1 VQLFLDSSLDDS
13 RAQRRDRLM
22 VAALLAAGLA
32 LRVFFIAHGVS
43 QDDDTDIYQELAR
56 NWFHHGVY
64 GFSGGNGIDPTL
76 IRLPG
81 YPLFLGIVFSIFGD
95 GHMRMAELL
104 QALLD
109 LCGCWL
115 IFDTARREV
124 SPRAGWAALTLAV
137 LCPFT
142 AGYTASG
149 MTESLSISCV
159 ALAIGSMAR
168 LLRAVRANQSTML
181 PMTGLV
187 LALACAI
194 LLRPDGVLLP
204 AAFCTGLLWYAKRDV
219 GSTRG
224 LRLAVL
230 AGVLAMLPLAPWTIR
245 NYRVFHVFEP
255 LAPRNANN
263 PGEFAPNG
271 FHRWMRTWSIEFVNT
286 GTVAWNMGSDPIDL
300 DVIPARACDPGPEC
314 REMAAVIAAYNV
326 HNAITPELD
335 ARFEALAAEHIRKHP
350 LEYYVEMPVLR
361 VLDMWLRP
369 RTELFDI
376 DVFWWRIGEHPMGS
390 GIAVGLGAL
399 NLGYL
404 VLAVGGF
411 RTRRVPLAVALLL
424 YVLLRCIVLGTLESP
439 EQRYTME
446 AFPILLLAGGCA
458 LAGKGRGSEAP
469 SFR

>member
-1 VQLFLDSSLDDS
+1 LEDL
-13 RAQRRDRLM
+13 RTQRRDRLM

-43 QDDDTDIYQELAR
+43 QDDDSDVYQELAR

-64 GFSGGNGIDPTL
+64 GFSGDTGIDPTL

-95 GHMRMAELL
+95 GHMRTVELL

-109 LCGCWL
+109 LCECWL

-124 SPRAGWAALTLAV
+124 SQHAGWVALTLAM

-142 AGYTASG
+142 AGYAASG
-149 MTESLSISCV
+149 MTESLSIGCV
-159 ALAIGSMAR
+159 ALAIWSTAR
-168 LLRAVRANQSTML
+168 LLRAVRANQSTVL
-181 PMTGLV
+181 PMAGLV
-187 LALACAI
+187 VALACAI

-204 AAFCTGLLWYAKRDV
+204 AAFCTGLFWYAKGQAGAARA
-219 GSTRG
+219 

-230 AGVLAMLPLAPWTIR
+230 AGVLAVLPLVPWTIR
-245 NYRVFHVFEP
+245 NYRVFHVVQP

-263 PGEFAPNG
+263 PVEFVPNG

-286 GTVAWNMGSDPIDL
+286 GTVAWNMGTDPIGL

-314 REMAAVIAAYNV
+314 TEMAAVIAAYNV

-335 ARFEALAAEHIRKHP
+335 ARFGALADEHIRRHP

-376 DVFWWRIGEHPMGS
+376 DVFWWRIHEHPLGS
-390 GIAVGLGAL
+390 GIAIGLAAV

-404 VLAVGGF
+404 VLSVIGF
-411 RTRRVPLAVALLL
+411 TTHRVPLAIPLLL
-424 YVLLRCIVLGTLESP
+424 YVLLRCILLGTLESP

-446 AFPILLLAGGCA
+446 AFPILFLGGGCA
-458 LAGKGRGSEAP
+458 LAGSGEGRRRRAILRSNTEPG
-469 SFR
+469 